1 MRLYPALTQ
10 ALRRE
15 RERLPGEKEREKE
28 SARARASE
36 PAGQRAS
43 ERERE
48 RERGRGKE
56 RERETKPRV
65 LTGFEEGASFL
76 CTALTA
82 WFLFSILFGEESLLT
97 FFV

>member
-48 RERGRGKE
+48 REREGEGKRE
-56 RERETKPRV
+56 RERLSPVFSQASRREHPSFALPLLPGFCFQFYLGKRV
-65 LTGFEEGASFL
+65 
-76 CTALTA
+76 C
-82 WFLFSILFGEESLLT
+82 
-97 FFV
+97 